1 MSFVP
6 DDDPKL
12 SSALTPPR
20 AEVRRLAD
28 LLATTV
34 PAVVALM
41 QRRRSGNYQTDAYGL
56 DQDMIDLVRPLLL
69 FLYRTWWRVAV
80 DGLEHVPAQGR
91 ALLVAN
97 HSGVLPW
104 DGAMIA
110 AAVYEDHPQQ
120 GGRVVH
126 NLILNWFSD
135 MPFFAPLFVG
145 LGQLSNIPENALR
158 LLEDD
163 HLVCIFPEGARGVSK
178 LFRDRYQL
186 EPFGRGGFVQLALRT
201 GAPLLPVAVVG
212 AEETYPLLANSTT
225 LARLFGTPFFPITPF
240 FPWLGLLGLIPLPS
254 RWSISVCPPI
264 DTAAY
269 GPAAADDPEV
279 VQALSEQVR
288 QTIQATLY
296 ARLARRTSVFR

>member
-1 MSFVP
+1 MPPAP
-6 DDDPKL
+6 DHDPDTRLSAARSPDEARKL
-12 SSALTPPR
+12 
-20 AEVRRLAD
+20 AEMLAD
-28 LLATTV
+28 SLPDL
-34 PAVVALM
+34 VALI
-41 QRRRSGNYQTDAYGL
+41 QRRRSGAYETDPYGL

-69 FLYRTWWRVAV
+69 FLYYAWWRVSA
-80 DGLEHVPAQGR
+80 DGLEHVPAEGR

-110 AAVYEDHPQQ
+110 SAVYEEHPLRR
-120 GGRVVH
+120 GRMVH

-135 MPFFAPLFVG
+135 MPFFAPLFTG
-145 LGQLSNIPENALR
+145 LGQLTNIPENALR

-178 LFRDRYQL
+178 PFRSRYQL
-186 EPFGRGGFVQLALRT
+186 ERFGRGGFVQLALRT
-201 GAPLLPVAVVG
+201 GAPLVPVAVVG
-212 AEETYPLLANSTT
+212 AEETYPLLANSRT

-240 FPWLGLLGLIPLPS
+240 FPWLGLFGLIPLPS
-254 RWSISVCPPI
+254 RWSISFCPPI

-269 GPAAADDPEV
+269 GPAAANDPEI

-288 QTIQATLY
+288 QTIQETLY
-296 ARLARRTSVFR
+296 VRLARRTSVFG